1 MRLLHLS
8 DIHGRVDSE
17 RILRA
22 FNELKADIIV
32 ISGDSESSSLLRDL
46 AGRTRVFYV
55 SGNMDSISVVETA
68 RELGMLLDGEVLDV
82 EGILLAGIGRREE
95 HDLNR
100 IRKEVK
106 GDWILVSHYPPLDT
120 KADIASSGRHVGSR
134 IIRNAIN
141 ELKPKACLCGHIHE
155 SPAIF
160 RLNDTIVVNPGPA
173 FMGRAAII
181 DTENW
186 KADFTR
192 I

>member
-8 DIHGRVDSE
+8 DIHGRIGSD

-22 FNELKADIIV
+22 FDELGADIMV

-68 RELGMLLDGEVLDV
+68 RELGILLDGRVVEV

-95 HDLNR
+95 DLNR
-100 IRKEVK
+100 IRGEV
-106 GDWILVSHYPPLDT
+106 GGEWILVSHYPPHGT
-120 KADIASSGRHVGSR
+120 GADIASSGRHVGSMAVR
-134 IIRNAIN
+134 HAID
-141 ELKPKACLCGHIHE
+141 ELRPRACLCGHIHE

-160 RLNDTIVVNPGPA
+160 KLKETVVVNPGPA

-181 DTENW
+181 NTDGWE
-186 KADFTR
+186 ADFTR

>member
-22 FNELKADIIV
+22 FNELEADIMV
-32 ISGDSESSSLLRDL
+32 ISGDSESSNLLRDL

-55 SGNMDSISVVETA
+55 SGNMDSLSVVETA
-68 RELGMLLDGEVLDV
+68 RELGILLDGEVINVD
-82 EGILLAGIGRREE
+82 GISLAGIGRREE
-95 HDLNR
+95 NDLSR
-100 IRKEVK
+100 IKNVR
-106 GDWILVSHYPPLDT
+106 GDWILVSHYPPYNT
-120 KADIASSGRHVGSR
+120 KADIASSGRHVGSKVV
-134 IIRNAIN
+134 RNAIE
-141 ELKPKACLCGHIHE
+141 ELKPRACLCGHIHE

-160 RLNDTIVVNPGPA
+160 KLNDTIIVNPGPA
-173 FMGRAAII
+173 FMGRAALI
-181 DTENW
+181 DTDGW